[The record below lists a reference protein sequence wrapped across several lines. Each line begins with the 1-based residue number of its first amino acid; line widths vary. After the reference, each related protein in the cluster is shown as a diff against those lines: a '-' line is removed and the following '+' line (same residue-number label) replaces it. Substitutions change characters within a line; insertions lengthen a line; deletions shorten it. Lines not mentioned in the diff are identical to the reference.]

1 MHVLLVMLGGAVGSG
16 LRYLIGTMMPVPV
29 GTLPLPTLIVNI
41 VGSGILGAVTA
52 LTAYNGASTRS
63 WALLLGTGLCGG
75 FTTFST
81 FSVEVLS
88 LWDSGHGSMAAIYV
102 ILSVIG
108 GLLAALLGA
117 LIVRGGLPTP

>member
-1 MHVLLVMLGGAVGSG
+1 MHVLLVMLGGAVGSA
-16 LRYLIGTMMPVPV
+16 LRYLLGTAMPVPV

-41 VGSGILGAVTA
+41 AGSGILGAVTA
-52 LTAYNGASTRS
+52 LTAYHGGSTRE

-88 LWDSGHGSMAAIYV
+88 LWDSGHGLMAAVYIV
-102 ILSVIG
+102 LSVSG

-117 LIVRGGLPTP
+117 LIVRGGLPTS